1 MKQEQDFG
9 MQDRADFTASEL
21 RRIYAYL
28 LVLGYAVKYYLN
40 EQMVIKPYDEEIKSR
55 HPTFFATIFNRWAKK
70 YGNSVLAT
78 TPRRINAYYFELASQ
93 LEVDEQTN
101 ATNNE
106 ETCQYR
112 NYNEIV
118 EELIKATTEN
128 EDVMEFDKDGVEE

>member
-112 NYNEIV
+112 NYN
-118 EELIKATTEN
+118 
-128 EDVMEFDKDGVEE
+128 